1 MHNTEVKSEVFSIE
15 MNQKKKKHPKNPT
28 KLWWNKAQFQTT
40 MTFSKTMSGLG
51 TCIKEVRLKIQK
63 NNVEP

>member
-28 KLWWNKAQFQTT
+28 KL
-40 MTFSKTMSGLG
+40 
-51 TCIKEVRLKIQK
+51 
-63 NNVEP
+63 